1 MILNAI
7 DYNAQ
12 TPFDPP
18 DAVGPSQAVQALRVL
33 RALKPLRL
41 LTRSAGMRL
50 VFKSVVLSLGAMAHV
65 SVLCIMFLLIFA
77 ILGVQLFSGR
87 LYRCAPP
94 ATLSV
99 RRPTCWSTPAYP
111 CAAVNNQSY
120 TSSLTISAT
129 SA

>member
-1 MILNAI
+1 M
-7 DYNAQ
+7 
-12 TPFDPP
+12 
-18 DAVGPSQAVQALRVL
+18 GPVQAVQALRVL

-87 LYRCAPP
+87 LYRCATRYLACTAI
-94 ATLSV
+94 ATRLACTAFIGLEALACSCNHPN
-99 RRPTCWSTPAYP
+99 RLRFARP
-111 CAAVNNQSY
+111 
-120 TSSLTISAT
+120 
-129 SA
+129 